1 MSQPIFITLS
11 ILVIS
16 LLLFMSERLRID
28 LVALMVLSALV
39 LTGLVNADEALAGF
53 SSPAVV
59 TVWAVFILSA
69 GLANTGVAGWLGQQV
84 SRLGGT
90 GEKRLLLVIMLAS
103 GFLSAFMNNMGVT
116 AMMLPV
122 VLDISRR
129 THRPPSKLLIPLA
142 FSSLLGG
149 MTTMIGT
156 PANILA
162 ADALTKY
169 GYKTFSLFDYTPTG
183 LVIMVT
189 GTLFMVF
196 IGRWLLPSRDPS
208 HELRHG
214 LHEMG
219 EAFAIE
225 ERLFTLSI
233 PHRSALD
240 GCPLAQSHLGSAL
253 NLNVIGVRRGE
264 EVKLAPSPDFILQAG
279 DKLFVSGRLDKL
291 LSWRDGQQLIVLD
304 EPRSLDHLITDE
316 IKLALVEINNGS
328 ALSGRSLPQM
338 AFRQKYGSTVL
349 SVWHEGKPTDQ
360 HIDTYQFEPGDRL
373 VVQATPAQLQE
384 MRAGKDFIL
393 VQDHQEEFEHLQ
405 KQILLVEVP
414 PDSSLCHVSI
424 AESHL
429 GDAYG
434 LGLMGILRQDAI
446 HLMPPPEEV
455 FQPGDKL
462 LIKGKRGNIDTLLA
476 LQGLEIEK
484 EPALEASDMESQY
497 TATVEA
503 VLAPQSTLEGKTIRY
518 SNFREKYNLSVLAIW
533 RGGRPWRFNLRDMQ
547 MRFGDALLIFGR
559 REDLRRLAQDPE
571 FIVLTQHVRPPLR
584 LQKAPLAAVIM
595 LGLIITVASG
605 LLPISLA
612 AIIAATLMVLTGC
625 LNMNEAYN
633 AIDWRSVFLIAGMLP
648 LGTAMQNSGTAQY
661 LANLVGD
668 WTQQYGVTAQLAGL
682 FVLTSLASQIMPN
695 PVVIVLMAPVA
706 LHMATNQGINPHSL
720 IMLIAISAS
729 SSIITPIGHPSNVMV
744 MGPGGYKFNDYVKV
758 GLPLFFLVLAVT
770 LLVLP
775 VFWPL

>member
-1 MSQPIFITLS
+1 MPQPVLVTLS
-11 ILVIS
+11 ILIIAII
-16 LLLFMSERLRID
+16 LFISERLSID
-28 LVALMVLSALV
+28 LVALLVLCALV
-39 LTGLVNADEALAGF
+39 LTDMVTADEALAGF

-84 SRLGGT
+84 MRMGGA
-90 GEKRLLLVIMLAS
+90 GEKRLLLVIMLVS

-122 VLDISRR
+122 VLDIARR

-149 MTTMIGT
+149 MTTLIGT

-162 ADALTKY
+162 ADALANF
-169 GYKTFSLFDYTPTG
+169 GYKPFSLFDYAPTG
-183 LVIMVT
+183 LVIMAA
-189 GTLFMVF
+189 GTLFMLFV
-196 IGRWLLPSRDPS
+196 GRHLLPWRDPA
-208 HELRHG
+208 HELRRG
-214 LHEMG
+214 LHEMT

-233 PHRSALD
+233 PATSALD

-253 NLNVIGVRRGE
+253 SLNVIAIRRGE
-264 EVKLAPSPDFILQAG
+264 DVQLAPGPDYKLQGG

-291 LSWRDGQQLIVLD
+291 LNWREGQQLVVLD
-304 EPRSLDHLITDE
+304 EPHSLERLVTE
-316 IKLALVEINNGS
+316 EVRLALVEVNLGS
-328 ALSGRSLPQM
+328 AISGRSLAQV
-338 AFRQKYGSTVL
+338 AFRQRYGSTVL
-349 SVWHEGKPTDQ
+349 SVWHEERPLTQ
-360 HIDTYQFEPGDRL
+360 PIDTYQFHPGDRL
-373 VVQATPAQLQE
+373 LLQATPRQIQD
-384 MRAGKDFIL
+384 MHSGKDFT
-393 VQDHQEEFEHLQ
+393 VMDDHQRELAHLQ
-405 KQILLVEVP
+405 EQVLLVEVP
-414 PDSSLCHVSI
+414 PDSSLCRTSI

-434 LGLMGILRQDAI
+434 LGVMGILRQGVT
-446 HLMPPPEEV
+446 HLMPSPQET
-455 FQPGDKL
+455 FLPGDTL
-462 LIKGKRGNIDTLLA
+462 LIKGKRENIDRLLA
-476 LQGLEIEK
+476 LQGLAIEK
-484 EPALEASDMESQY
+484 EPALEASEMESQY

-503 VLAPQSTLEGKTIRY
+503 VLAPQATLEGKTIRE
-518 SNFREKYNLSVLAIW
+518 SNFREKYHLTVLAIW

-547 MRFGDALLIFGR
+547 LRFGDALLIFGR

-571 FIVLTQHVRPPLR
+571 FLVLNQQVQPAPRLR
-584 LQKAPLAAVIM
+584 KAPAAAVIM
-595 LGLIITVASG
+595 LGVVATVASG

-612 AIIAATLMVLTGC
+612 GIIGATLMVLTGC

-633 AIDWRSVFLIAGMLP
+633 AIQWRAVFLIAAMLP
-648 LGTAMQNSGTAQY
+648 LGTAMQTSGTAQY
-661 LANLVGD
+661 LADIVSG
-668 WTQQYGVTAQLAGL
+668 WTEQYGVTAQLAGL
-682 FVLTSLASQIMPN
+682 FFLTSLASQIMPN
-695 PVVIVLMAPVA
+695 PVVIVLMAPIA
-706 LHMATNQGINPHSL
+706 LNMASSQGLNPYAL
-720 IMLIAISAS
+720 MMLIAVSAS

-758 GLPLFFLVLAVT
+758 GLPLFFLVLVVT